1 MASGSKCS
9 WCNVCASAA
18 LLQCR
23 RNAQMH
29 CVSCLFCLVSTQVE
43 HSSIAIGVSGGN
55 ELASSFQFR
64 LPTCQASDAVLLFGS
79 LLHTHS
85 SFVQLC
91 RAWHKCGWAVAAAQ
105 SSSGLAAG
113 VYHQVWGQLQDIYGK
128 PQHLNLD

>member
-1 MASGSKCS
+1 MASGSGSKCS

-29 CVSCLFCLVSTQVE
+29 CVSCLVSTQVE

-64 LPTCQASDAVLLFGS
+64 LPTCQASGAVLLFGS

-85 SFVQLC
+85 
-91 RAWHKCGWAVAAAQ
+91 
-105 SSSGLAAG
+105 
-113 VYHQVWGQLQDIYGK
+113 
-128 PQHLNLD
+128 